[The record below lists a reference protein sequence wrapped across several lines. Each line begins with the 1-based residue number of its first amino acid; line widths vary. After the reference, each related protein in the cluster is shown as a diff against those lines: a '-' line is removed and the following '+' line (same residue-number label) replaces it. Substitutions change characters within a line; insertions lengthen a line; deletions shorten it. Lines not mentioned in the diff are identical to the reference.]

1 MTQMHSMLE
10 KFIAEVKTTQKF
22 FGLQDPKSE
31 DWVVIDSSQ
40 FENTDAMPV
49 WSSAELAQ
57 QHCCDEW
64 QDYQAAEITLAEWL
78 EFWIED
84 LSEDNVII
92 GVNWQDEGECVE
104 VELADFSQALA
115 TVETL

>member
-1 MTQMHSMLE
+1 MTNIHVTLE
-10 KFIAEVKTTQKF
+10 KFIAEVKPTQKF
-22 FGLQDPKSE
+22 FGLQDPESE

-40 FENTDAMPV
+40 FEDTDVMPV
-49 WSSAELAQ
+49 WSSIELAQ

-64 QDYQAAEITLAEWL
+64 KNYQAAEITLAEWL

-92 GVNWQDEGECVE
+92 GINWQDEGECLE

-115 TVETL
+115 TIETL